1 MKCDD
6 GRIGRFRVAASLQ
19 PGIALRGRGSSEEF
33 RAWEENWG
41 RVIVLGVQRFAFR
54 AFVLHLLLI
63 PAGRVLDIGF
73 SRLMVWRSRFRCPVF
88 SGANSIGGV
97 GEGKGEAQFFV
108 VLCSITAPSP
118 QAFHRGVWA
127 PWKLVSSSGTQAARA
142 TAQTVFIGGDSI
154 CVPDDFVG
162 PCKRFLRSSPTAA
175 TWTSTCLHESAVTQT
190 SLPSAVPKV
199 DAAFAIPLLRPS
211 APFTNSLGF

>member
-1 MKCDD
+1 M
-6 GRIGRFRVAASLQ
+6 GRELGQGHSV
-19 PGIALRGRGSSEEF
+19 RGSEI
-33 RAWEENWG
+33 
-41 RVIVLGVQRFAFR
+41 RVPCVCAPPPLDTSWPSFGYWFFPFDGVEVR
-54 AFVLHLLLI
+54 
-63 PAGRVLDIGF
+63 
-73 SRLMVWRSRFRCPVF
+73 RFRCPVF

-127 PWKLVSSSGTQAARA
+127 PWQLVSSSGTQAARA

-211 APFTNSLGF
+211 APCTNSLGF